1 MSYEVRLNRR
11 ATKISKVERQRG
23 TNEAYL
29 EKKKMAKKLDKVY
42 IVDIEAACWEK
53 KSPDGQMSEII
64 QVGIA
69 RIEELV
75 MTALGYVLPQIL

>member
-1 MSYEVRLNRR
+1 
-11 ATKISKVERQRG
+11 
-23 TNEAYL
+23 
-29 EKKKMAKKLDKVY
+29 MAKKLDTIY
-42 IVDIEAACWEK
+42 IVDIEATCWEK
-53 KSPDGQMSEII
+53 KSPNGQISEII

>member
-1 MSYEVRLNRR
+1 MEKDWSKHFEQSYVHSS
-11 ATKISKVERQRG
+11 TKG

-29 EKKKMAKKLDKVY
+29 EKKKMAKKLDKIY
-42 IVDIEAACWEK
+42 IVDIEATCWEK
-53 KSPDGQMSEII
+53 KSPDGQISEII